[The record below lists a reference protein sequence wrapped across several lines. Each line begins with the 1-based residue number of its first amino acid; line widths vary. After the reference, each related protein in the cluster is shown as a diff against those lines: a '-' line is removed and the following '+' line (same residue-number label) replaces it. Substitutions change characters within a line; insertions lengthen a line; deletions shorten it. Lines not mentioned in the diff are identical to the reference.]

1 MIAPMPQKLL
11 IVLVNTD
18 PRNRE
23 ELGSPFFQAAVAAAM
38 DFEVEVVCTGTAG
51 RLMQRGVAEALEV
64 KSGSHKS
71 VYDFIKNAREL
82 GVKFYACAGNLELF
96 GLSEAELIPECAGM
110 VGTAYLIDR
119 VMSDEYRVLTY

>member
-1 MIAPMPQKLL
+1 MIGPMPQKLL
-11 IVLVNTD
+11 IVLANTD
-18 PRNRE
+18 LRNHE

-38 DFEVEVVCTGTAG
+38 DFEVEVVCTATAG

-64 KSGSHKS
+64 KSGSNKS
-71 VYDFIKNAREL
+71 VYDFIKDAHEL

-96 GLSEAELIPECAGM
+96 DLTEAELIPECVGI

-119 VMSDEYRVLTY
+119 VMNDDYRVLTY

>member
-1 MIAPMPQKLL
+1 MPQKLL

-18 PRNRE
+18 PRNHE

-38 DFEVEVVCTGTAG
+38 DFEVEVVCTATAG
-51 RLMQRGVAEALEV
+51 RLMQRGVAAALEV
-64 KSGSHKS
+64 KTGSKKS
-71 VYDFIKNAREL
+71 VYDFIKDAHEL

-96 GLSEAELIPECAGM
+96 DLSASELIPECAGT

>member
-1 MIAPMPQKLL
+1 MIGPMPQKLS
-11 IVLVNTD
+11 IVLANTD
-18 PRNRE
+18 PRNHE

-38 DFEVEVVCTGTAG
+38 DFEVEVVCTATAG
-51 RLMQRGVAEALEV
+51 RLMQRGVAAALEV
-64 KSGSHKS
+64 KSGSKKS
-71 VYDFIKNAREL
+71 VYDFIKDAHEL

-110 VGTAYLIDR
+110 VGTASLIDR